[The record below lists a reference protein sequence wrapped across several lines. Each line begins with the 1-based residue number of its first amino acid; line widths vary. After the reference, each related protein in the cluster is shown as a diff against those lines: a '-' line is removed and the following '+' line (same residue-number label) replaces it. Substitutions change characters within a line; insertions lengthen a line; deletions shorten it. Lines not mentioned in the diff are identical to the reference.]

1 MTKLVRTKRGVKRP
15 TGRLENTD
23 VQRFF
28 RYTVYI
34 YSSLCE
40 HILFIHDR
48 LSCVMIHTSID
59 TYLLYIYT
67 NLV

>member
-15 TGRLENTD
+15 TGRLENTNI
-23 VQRFF
+23 QRFF

-34 YSSLCE
+34 YSLLCE

-48 LSCVMIHTSID
+48 LSCDD
-59 TYLLYIYT
+59 TYVY
-67 NLV
+67 